1 MSKLI
6 IGRTV
11 VEDEWTLVPGNASP
25 LPSDL
30 PNTGKII
37 VPLARW
43 LANIDTL
50 RARADTVGVWL
61 DSHEDP
67 ADLAEDAAR
76 LPLIAVNFPAFKDGR
91 GYSIAYLLR
100 CRYGFAGEL
109 RAIGDV
115 LRDQLFYMHR
125 VGFNAFAIRA
135 DRDVGDALK
144 SLEDFSLNYQA
155 SVWPAQPLFRQRLSA
170 GSSPAQGAA

>member
-6 IGRTV
+6 VDRAVI
-11 VEDEWTLVPGNASP
+11 EDQWTLVTENAAP
-25 LPSDL
+25 LPFD
-30 PNTGKII
+30 GKII

-43 LANIDTL
+43 LADAESL
-50 RARADTVGVWL
+50 RARADAVGVWL

-67 ADLAEDAAR
+67 AELADDTAH

-100 CRYGFAGEL
+100 RRYGFAGEL

-125 VGFNAFAIRA
+125 VGFNAFAIRT
-135 DRDVGDALK
+135 DRDAADALK
-144 SLEDFSLNYQA
+144 SLKDFSENYQA
-155 SVWPAQPLFRQRLSA
+155 SVWPAQPLFRRRESSA
-170 GSSPAQGAA
+170 YSRAGAE